1 VLCGIILCL
10 HQYGTHTCW
19 NCNNLTAVCSLSG
32 EQVKQSQEHLLER
45 LYAYV
50 TGLKPQELDMLLDED
65 SELTQKRAAAQM
77 TIKVG
82 LVQPGIAA
90 SGLATGFC
98 WPCCCSCSCGMWFWL
113 PVQAAKFGQN
123 EFWPRV
129 HMEGH
134 LQRGCAARS
143 PQSRPVAHSMSHTSL
158 RCPQDITSS
167 IVEIKRVEE
176 HRLRTNED
184 ERPPKEEVS
193 RAVRI
198 LHKTL
203 PPPPSPAG
211 LPVHPVARSDV

>member
-1 VLCGIILCL
+1 MSSADAVLQSHHSRPGAGPWLLPESRIGACLLDSFDRCQAGRKHAVLCL

-19 NCNNLTAVCSLSG
+19 NCNNLTAVCSIFG

-90 SGLATGFC
+90 SGFATGFC

-123 EFWPRV
+123 EIGLACT
-129 HMEGH
+129 EGD

-143 PQSRPVAHSMSHTSL
+143 PQSRPV
-158 RCPQDITSS
+158 
-167 IVEIKRVEE
+167 
-176 HRLRTNED
+176 
-184 ERPPKEEVS
+184 
-193 RAVRI
+193 
-198 LHKTL
+198 
-203 PPPPSPAG
+203 
-211 LPVHPVARSDV
+211 